1 MNNNKHKILNLEKKK
16 LLLLRLK
23 NREILEYE

>member
-23 NREILEYE
+23 NRKILEYE